1 MAKTLSPYILGELQR
16 LKICAPPP
24 APFRKSVAAHVTDI
38 SKIVTD
44 FVHATMTHIV
54 ESEGC
59 PRMTG
64 DEMKVLA

>member
-24 APFRKSVAAHVTDI
+24 AAFRKSVATDATDI
-38 SKIVTD
+38 SKIVAE
-44 FVHATMTHIV
+44 FARATMKHIV

-59 PRMTG
+59 Q
-64 DEMKVLA
+64 E